1 MVLLSNSSIAAKENF
16 LQLSYSAL
24 AEMTGVDAPTWSK
37 WLNGTR
43 SPTLDTL
50 RGVARDLSM
59 SLAEFVEVFEERR
72 HWTIRQRDKQ

>member
-1 MVLLSNSSIAAKENF
+1 MVLLSNSSTGAKEKF
-16 LQLSYSAL
+16 LQLSYSVL

-50 RGVARDLSM
+50 RGVAGALDM
-59 SLAEFVEVFEERR
+59 SLAEFVAAFEERR
-72 HWTIRQRDKQ
+72 RWTIKQREK

>member
-1 MVLLSNSSIAAKENF
+1 MVLLSNSSTATKERF

-24 AEMTGVDAPTWSK
+24 AQMTGVDAPTWSK

-50 RGVARDLSM
+50 RGVARDLDM
-59 SLAEFVEVFEERR
+59 SLLEFVDAFEERR
-72 HWTIRQRDKQ
+72 RWTMEHRNK